1 MLHEQ
6 RKNDLIE
13 KTLKEQEKN
22 KKKIKGK
29 NGEANNDEMVNAK
42 STETTG
48 KVEMEAVDIN
58 DMNTVN
64 KKYDTLHAEKQ
75 LTELQEKLDKTKVEL
90 EQEDKNIE
98 TDKNIMK
105 DKREN
110 INTISSELQE
120 AEKLYDQLAKQ

>member
-1 MLHEQ
+1 
-6 RKNDLIE
+6 
-13 KTLKEQEKN
+13 
-22 KKKIKGK
+22 
-29 NGEANNDEMVNAK
+29 
-42 STETTG
+42 
-48 KVEMEAVDIN
+48 MEPVDIN

-105 DKREN
+105 DKRDN

-120 AEKLYDQLAKQ
+120 AEKLYEQLAKQ